1 MSRRVPTTADT
12 RPTPRQRADRTREH
26 IEVEPHPRLAGVVER
41 HRDGLVG
48 RVFRSM
54 MAINGYDRALALSAQ
69 AFVGLIP
76 MLVVVAALA
85 PDPAREAGGR
95 ALITS
100 LGLSGDVAQATALL
114 VREPPG
120 ADTLTVLG
128 AVLLVTSVLGFIR
141 ALQRTYLAAWGVPSN
156 GLRGIGHGVLGAA
169 ALIAGFAALA
179 LLWPALAALGGHV
192 VAQLVVHAVAAVA
205 LWWPVQRILL
215 GGHVSWRALLP
226 GAVLTGVGQAV
237 VLGVAVVFLPA
248 TIAHEA
254 ARYGLFGV
262 AVAVVSW
269 LLALGLL
276 LVLSAVLGAQLAVG
290 PAESGAPPLDEASVA
305 EPTTTDG

>member
-1 MSRRVPTTADT
+1 ME
-12 RPTPRQRADRTREH
+12 Q
-26 IEVEPHPRLAGVVER
+26 PHRRLAGVVER
-41 HRDGLVG
+41 HQDGLVG

-76 MLVVVAALA
+76 MLVVVAAFA

-95 ALITS
+95 ALIAS

-141 ALQRTYLAAWGVPSN
+141 ALQRTYLAAWGVPSS
-156 GLRGIGHGVLGAA
+156 GLRGMGQGVIGAA
-169 ALIAGFAALA
+169 ALIGGFAALA
-179 LLWPALAALGGHV
+179 LLWPALAVLDGHV
-192 VAQLVVHAVAAVA
+192 VVQLVAHALAAIA
-205 LWWPVQRILL
+205 LWWPVQHILL

-237 VLGVAVVFLPA
+237 VLGVALLFLPA
-248 TIAHEA
+248 TISNQA

-276 LVLSAVLGAQLAVG
+276 LVLSAVLGAQLAAG
-290 PAESGAPPLDEASVA
+290 PAEVDVRPLAEPSVA

>member
-1 MSRRVPTTADT
+1 MSRRAPTGADT
-12 RPTPRQRADRTREH
+12 RPTPHRRADRTREH
-26 IEVEPHPRLAGVVER
+26 IEVDSHPRLAGVVQG

-76 MLVVVAALA
+76 MLVIVAALA
-85 PDPAREAGGR
+85 PDSTREAGGR
-95 ALITS
+95 AMITS

-128 AVLLVTSVLGFIR
+128 AVLLVLSVLGFIR
-141 ALQRTYLAAWGVPSN
+141 ALQRTYLAAWGLPST
-156 GLRGIGHGVLGAA
+156 GLRGMGHGVIGAA
-169 ALIAGFAALA
+169 VLIGGFGALA
-179 LLWPALAALGGHV
+179 LLWPTLAALGGHV
-192 VAQLVVHAVAAVA
+192 AAQLVVHAVAAIA

-237 VLGVAVVFLPA
+237 VLGVAVLFLPA
-248 TIAHEA
+248 TIAHQA

-276 LVLSAVLGAQLAVG
+276 LVLSAVLGAQLAAGAAAVD
-290 PAESGAPPLDEASVA
+290 APPLGEPGVA

>member
-1 MSRRVPTTADT
+1 M
-12 RPTPRQRADRTREH
+12 
-26 IEVEPHPRLAGVVER
+26 EPHRRLAGVVER
-41 HRDGLVG
+41 HRAGLIA

-95 ALITS
+95 ALIDS

-120 ADTLTVLG
+120 ADTLTLLG
-128 AVLLVTSVLGFIR
+128 SILLVTSVLGFIR
-141 ALQRTYLAAWGVPSN
+141 ALQRTYLAAWGVPSS
-156 GLRGIGHGVLGAA
+156 GLRGWGHGVIGAS
-169 ALIAGFAALA
+169 ALIGGFAALA
-179 LLWPALAALGGHV
+179 LLWPAVAALGGHV
-192 VAQLVVHAVAAVA
+192 VVQLVVHALAAIA
-205 LWWPVQRILL
+205 LWWPVQHILL
-215 GGHVSWRALLP
+215 GGHVRWRALLP

-237 VLGVAVVFLPA
+237 VLGVAMLFLPV
-248 TIAHEA
+248 TIAHQA

-276 LVLSAVLGAQLAVG
+276 LVLSAVLGAQLIAG
-290 PAESGAPPLDEASVA
+290 SDAADTPPLAEPGVTEPSVA
-305 EPTTTDG
+305 EPTITDG

>member
-1 MSRRVPTTADT
+1 VSSLRRAGRD
-12 RPTPRQRADRTREH
+12 
-26 IEVEPHPRLAGVVER
+26 HPVQARRRLAGVVER
-41 HRDGLVG
+41 HRAGLVG
-48 RVFRSM
+48 RVLQSM
-54 MAINGYDRALALSAQ
+54 IAINGYDRALALSAQ

-76 MLVVVAALA
+76 MLVVVAAVA
-85 PDPAREAGGR
+85 PDPAREAGGQ

-100 LGLSGDVAQATALL
+100 LGLSGDAAQATSLL

-120 ADTLTVLG
+120 AGSLTVLG

-141 ALQRTYLAAWGVPSN
+141 ALQRTYLAAWGLRST
-156 GLRGIGHGVLGAA
+156 GLRGLGHGLIAAA
-169 ALIAGFAALA
+169 ALIGGFGALA

-192 VAQLVVHAVAAVA
+192 VVQLVAHALAATA
-205 LWWPVQRILL
+205 LWWPVQHILL
-215 GGHVSWRALLP
+215 GGHARWRALLP

-237 VLGVAVVFLPA
+237 VLAVAVVFLPA
-248 TIAHEA
+248 TISHQA

-276 LVLSAVLGAQLAVG
+276 LVLSAVLGAELVARG
-290 PAESGAPPLDEASVA
+290 PGVETSHDEARVA
-305 EPTTTDG
+305 EPATDDG

>member
-1 MSRRVPTTADT
+1 M
-12 RPTPRQRADRTREH
+12 
-26 IEVEPHPRLAGVVER
+26 EPHPRLAGVVER
-41 HRDGLVG
+41 HRTGLIG

-95 ALITS
+95 ALIAS
-100 LGLSGDVAQATALL
+100 VGLSGDVAQATALL

-120 ADTLTVLG
+120 AETLTVLG

-141 ALQRTYLAAWGVPSN
+141 ALQRTYLAAWGVPSS
-156 GLRGIGHGVLGAA
+156 GLRGLGHGLIGAA
-169 ALIAGFAALA
+169 ALIGGFGALA

-192 VAQLVVHAVAAVA
+192 VLHLVVHALAAIA
-205 LWWPVQRILL
+205 LWWPVQHILL
-215 GGHVSWRALLP
+215 GGHVPWRALLP
-226 GAVLTGVGQAV
+226 GAVITGAGQAV
-237 VLGVAVVFLPA
+237 VLAVAMLFLPA
-248 TIAHEA
+248 TIAHQA

-276 LVLSAVLGAQLAVG
+276 LVLSAVLGAQLAES
-290 PAESGAPPLDEASVA
+290 PAAADVPPVAEPGVAEPGVAEPSVA
-305 EPTTTDG
+305 EPSVAQPSVAERTTTDG